1 MNQDL
6 PKQIVQG
13 LAGAVKGLRLYP
25 LDHPANARQME
36 LLVDRLFTM
45 LRRQDT
51 VRLGLLEGTLFLEE
65 VLFVDDNPAAEE
77 IGQLL
82 EKLQIDGLEFIHG
95 VTALELRHLLQ
106 VLHDGRARGDHFS
119 EVLHAHGV
127 RHIRPVMVR
136 KDDID
141 DLHSPRAVYKRALAV
156 VDRIFHDVRMGAIP
170 TSNEAMATVKSMV
183 HMTLTEPHALF
194 AMSMLKDYDNYT
206 FTHSVNVAVL
216 ALTVG
221 RACGLKEN
229 QLRILGLGALLHDI
243 GKLQVDWEIINKP
256 GQLTDEEFEQIKRHP
271 TNGAD
276 IVRKMEGMTPE
287 IIDIVLG
294 HHLRYNREGYPADA
308 RGRTASPMVDMAAI
322 ADTYDAMTTLRS
334 YQRPMTPKS
343 AISRLE
349 ELSGTVL
356 HPEFLRRFIHFL
368 GPYPVGTLVRLT
380 SNEIGLVTWVSTEKP
395 DDLRLKILFDSN
407 GDMLDEPRIEE
418 MAGSDT
424 ARIAAEVDPF
434 SKGINVTDYLD

>member
-1 MNQDL
+1 MNQEL

-13 LAGAVKGLRLYP
+13 LAGATKGLRLYP
-25 LDHPANARQME
+25 ANHPANRHQME
-36 LLVDRLFTM
+36 MLVDRLFTL
-45 LRRQDT
+45 LRSQDT
-51 VRLGLLEGTLFLEE
+51 VRMGMLEDTLFLEDF
-65 VLFVDDNPAAEE
+65 LFVDDNPAANE
-77 IGQLL
+77 ITGLL
-82 EKLQIDGLEFIHG
+82 KKFEIDGIEFLHG

-106 VLHDGRARGDHFS
+106 VLHDGRARGDRFS
-119 EVLHAHGV
+119 EALSAHGV
-127 RHIRPVMVR
+127 RHIRPVR
-136 KDDID
+136 ILKDEEDE
-141 DLHSPRAVYKRALAV
+141 LHSPRAVYKRALTV
-156 VDRIFHDVRMGAIP
+156 VDRIFQDVRMGTIP
-170 TSNEAMATVKSMV
+170 TSEEAMTTVKSMV

-243 GKLQVDWEIINKP
+243 GKLKVDWDIINKP
-256 GQLTDEEFEQIKRHP
+256 GQLTDDEFEQIKQHP
-271 TNGAD
+271 INGAE
-276 IVRKMEGMTPE
+276 IVRQMEGMTPE

-294 HHLRYNREGYPADA
+294 HHLRYNRDGYPDDA
-308 RGRTASPMVDMAAI
+308 RGRAASPMVDMAAI

-334 YQRPMTPKS
+334 YQRPMTPKG

-356 HPEFLRRFIHFL
+356 HPEYLRRFIHFL

-380 SNEIGLVTWVSTEKP
+380 NNEIGLVVWVSTERS
-395 DDLRLKILFDSN
+395 DDLRLKILLDGN
-407 GDMLDEPRIEE
+407 GLPLDRPRLEE
-418 MAGSDT
+418 LYGADT
-424 ARIAAEVDPF
+424 QRITAEVDPF